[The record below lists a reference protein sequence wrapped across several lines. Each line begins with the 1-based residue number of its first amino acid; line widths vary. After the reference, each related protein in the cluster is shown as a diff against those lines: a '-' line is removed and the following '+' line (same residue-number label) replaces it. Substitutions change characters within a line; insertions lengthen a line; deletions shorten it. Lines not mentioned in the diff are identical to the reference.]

1 MFVLVCSGFCNKTSA
16 CVVQTTEINFFSI
29 FSGECKSKVKVWARV
44 ISPKVPLLGLQAVTF
59 WFSHSLSSG
68 AHFSNGVFC
77 CFLIELS
84 GFIRESQDYKGLES
98 WPWGLSSC
106 QRWAQYWQS
115 SGYTAYTSWPSP
127 SSFSP
132 VWPLWDSDPASAGTT
147 DFTCKHV
154 ASYLL
159 GTQNLHPTLAQGSLI
174 LWGHP
179 CHGHDLSDVLEGGY
193 TNLDGWPSPGL
204 PMQKMWILVW
214 KIPWTEEAGR
224 LVHVVTKSQIWL
236 RD

>member
-44 ISPKVPLLGLQAVTF
+44 ISPKVPLLGLQAVAF

-106 QRWAQYWQS
+106 QRWAKYWQS

-127 SSFSP
+127 IFFFSC
-132 VWPLWDSDPASAGTT
+132 LAT
-147 DFTCKHV
+147 
-154 ASYLL
+154 L
-159 GTQNLHPTLAQGSLI
+159 GF
-174 LWGHP
+174 
-179 CHGHDLSDVLEGGY
+179 
-193 TNLDGWPSPGL
+193 WPSISRDHGLHLYACGQLLVGCSEPPPHTGPG
-204 PMQKMWILVW
+204 
-214 KIPWTEEAGR
+214 
-224 LVHVVTKSQIWL
+224 
-236 RD
+236 

>member
-44 ISPKVPLLGLQAVTF
+44 ISPKVPLLGLQAVAF

-77 CFLIELS
+77 WFLIELS

-115 SGYTAYTSWPSP
+115 SGYSAYTFGPAHLLFLLFGHFGILTQHQQGP
-127 SSFSP
+127 RTSP
-132 VWPLWDSDPASAGTT
+132 VSMWPATCWVLRTSTLHCPRVASSSVGIPATGTT
-147 DFTCKHV
+147 WV
-154 ASYLL
+154 M
-159 GTQNLHPTLAQGSLI
+159 SLR
-174 LWGHP
+174 
-179 CHGHDLSDVLEGGY
+179 
-193 TNLDGWPSPGL
+193 
-204 PMQKMWILVW
+204 
-214 KIPWTEEAGR
+214 EATR
-224 LVHVVTKSQIWL
+224 T
-236 RD
+236 